1 MLIAVLL
8 RVFPDPV
15 VSVFR
20 IESAPEK
27 LYSLPMNIEKVL
39 AQLHE
44 ELARLDAA
52 ILRLERIPSPAEE
65 KRWPVFHGQ
74 KAKTEKPA
82 PEKGAAKRK
91 LSARRAPPI

>member
-27 LYSLPMNIEKVL
+27 LYSLPMNLEKVL

-52 ILRLERIPSPAEE
+52 ILRLERIPSPAQ
-65 KRWPVFHGQ
+65 KTRWPVFHDQ